1 MENEFEK
8 IIGFQW
14 DKGNI
19 NKNLFK
25 YNVEN
30 WECEQ
35 IFFNEPL
42 TISDDPKHSISEK
55 RWAVFGSTDAGRQ
68 LVVIFTKRDQR
79 IRVIKDVPYQSLAKI
94 YLARQIALERG
105 TMRR

>member
-8 IIGFQW
+8 IVGFQW

-19 NKNLFK
+19 NKNLLK
-25 YNVEN
+25 HNVEN

-42 TISDDPKHSISEK
+42 IILDDPEHSFSEN
-55 RWAVFGSTDAGRQ
+55 RWAAFGITDAGRQ
-68 LVVIFTKRDQR
+68 LVVIFTKKDQR
-79 IRVIKDVPYQSLAKI
+79 IRVISVREMNKKERKFYEKI
-94 YLARQIALERG
+94 E
-105 TMRR
+105 

>member
-1 MENEFEK
+1 MMENEFEK

-19 NKNLFK
+19 NKNLLK
-25 YNVEN
+25 HNVEN

-42 TISDDPKHSISEK
+42 IILDDPKHSFSEK
-55 RWAVFGSTDAGRQ
+55 RWAAFGSTDAGRQ
-68 LVVIFTKRDQR
+68 LVVIITKRDLR
-79 IRVIKDVPYQSLAKI
+79 IRVISAREMNKKERKFYEKI
-94 YLARQIALERG
+94 E
-105 TMRR
+105 

>member
-25 YNVEN
+25 HKVEN

-42 TISDDPKHSISEK
+42 TILDDPKHSILEK
-55 RWAVFGSTDAGRQ
+55 RWAAFGITDAGRQ
-68 LVVIFTKRDQR
+68 LVVIFAKRDQR
-79 IRVIKDVPYQSLAKI
+79 IRVISEREMNKKERRFYEKI
-94 YLARQIALERG
+94 E
-105 TMRR
+105 

>member
-19 NKNLFK
+19 NKNLLK
-25 YNVEN
+25 HNVEN

-35 IFFNEPL
+35 FFFNEPL
-42 TISDDPKHSISEK
+42 IILDDPKHSFSEK
-55 RWAVFGSTDAGRQ
+55 RWAAFGRTDTGRR
-68 LVVIFTKRDQR
+68 LVVIFTKRDER
-79 IRVIKDVPYQSLAKI
+79 IRVIS
-94 YLARQIALERG
+94 AREMNKKERKFYEK
-105 TMRR
+105 TE